1 VMLILNIDK
10 RMETALTETN
20 VAVFPRDW
28 DKSHAEMRLIDFAA
42 SQRLGGGDDFSQYF
56 KNRSLNASRSSSL
69 MTVKLSITYCDA
81 LMLVY
86 I

>member
-10 RMETALTETN
+10 RMETAVTETN
-20 VAVFPRDW
+20 VAIFPRDW

-42 SQRLGGGDDFSQYF
+42 SQRLGGGDFSQYF